1 MEKKSG
7 RTLRILAL
15 ALAFAFVSSLSLTA
29 CGDKNETSSGS
40 GASGSAAGGSAAAE
54 GEAKYVYKLA
64 GIGRNATAIDPIAV
78 GIEKGFFAEEGIEV
92 EDVGE
97 VDVLQFV
104 ALLESG
110 SVDAGLTME
119 SDGVAA
125 VDVGADIVE
134 VAVGPSVS
142 EEKPHMAYVVL
153 EDSPLQ
159 YGDDLVG
166 AKIGLTGLNG
176 CNLGFVYEYAAQQG
190 LEDPAKDLDVISASA
205 PALLESLR
213 AGDLDLIGL
222 HGTTNEEIIKKIYP
236 DVRVLFT
243 DYDIAQDRAGD
254 IAWYLRRS
262 WAEED
267 PERARAFVAAIA
279 KTNNFLNEH
288 PDEALE
294 VYKTVA
300 KTELNEE
307 IFVTPYYAPDGK
319 IIESHLQFWIDT
331 LTKPDSFQPLQNN
344 DITFDDVA
352 TNQYNPNA

>member
-1 MEKKSG
+1 MKKKSIKM
-7 RTLRILAL
+7 REILAL
-15 ALAFAFVSSLSLTA
+15 VLTLVFVLSMAA
-29 CGDKNETSSGS
+29 CGNSDSGADSDGTPAGSESSG
-40 GASGSAAGGSAAAE
+40 AADGD
-54 GEAKYVYKLA
+54 AKYVFKLA
-64 GIGRNATAIDPIAV
+64 GIGASAIAIEPLSV

-92 EDVGE
+92 VDVGE

-153 EDSPLQ
+153 EDSPIQ

-190 LEDPAKDLDVISASA
+190 LADPAKDLDVISASA

-213 AGDLDLIGL
+213 AGDLDVIGL
-222 HGTTNEEIIKKIYP
+222 HGTTNEVLIKKIYP

-267 PERARAFVAAIA
+267 PDRAKAFVSAIA
-279 KTNNFLNEH
+279 KINNFLNEQ
-288 PDEALE
+288 PEEALE
-294 VYKTVA
+294 IYRKVA

-307 IFVTPYYAPDGK
+307 IFNTPYYAPDGK
-319 IIESHLQFWIDT
+319 IVESHLQFWIDT
-331 LTKPDSFQPLQNN
+331 LTKPDSFQPLKNN
-344 DITFDDVA
+344 NITFDDIA
-352 TNQYNPNA
+352 TNQYNPYA